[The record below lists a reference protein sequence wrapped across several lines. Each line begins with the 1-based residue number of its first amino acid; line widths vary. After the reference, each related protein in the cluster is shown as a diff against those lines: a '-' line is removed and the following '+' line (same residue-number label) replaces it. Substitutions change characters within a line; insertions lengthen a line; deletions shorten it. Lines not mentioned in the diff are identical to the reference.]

1 MTRVRDLLGP
11 DGPLARSL
19 DGYEDRPGQL
29 AMAEAV
35 ERALEDDRVLLCE
48 AGTGTGKTFAYL
60 VPAILSGRKVVV
72 STATKA
78 LQDQIFEKDLP
89 LVRKLLGLEVHAV
102 RVKGLA
108 NYLCLRR
115 YGELR
120 KSADAFRPEIAR
132 SLPLVENWARRTR
145 DGDIAELDGFSEDD
159 PLWRE
164 INSSSDTRI
173 GAGCDH
179 FDECFVTNLRRE
191 ASRAQL
197 LIVNHHLFFADLAVK
212 GPHAGGALPDYEAV
226 VFDEAHQLEEV
237 ATQFFGI
244 RISSAQIEAML
255 RDAERTLVSEGIQ
268 RRKKDTHP
276 NVLAVREASH
286 RFFGALV
293 QKYEAIEGRA
303 PLDPKRFDEETKGY
317 FQKLDAALEALGA
330 FAESQKASEAIEL
343 IARRTKQIRE
353 DLASVIDGAQGQVT
367 WIEVRSRSA
376 AIGASPIST
385 SGILRTKVFERVPAV
400 VLTSATLAT
409 HSGFGFLRS
418 RLGIEE
424 TEERAVDELVVPSPF
439 DFHERSLLYV
449 PTDLPDPRDMAWLEA
464 AKARALELV
473 RATGGG
479 AFVLCTST
487 RVMKAMHEALAEAEV
502 PGLMMQGE
510 APKGIL
516 LSRFRKEKDA
526 ILVATMSFWEGV
538 DVPGRALRM
547 VVLDKIPFAVPTDP
561 VVLARTA
568 AIEQQGE
575 NPFPR
580 YHLPVAAMTLKQGFG
595 RLLRTKADA
604 GVVAILD
611 PRIRRM
617 GYGRMLTA
625 SLPPARKTDRIDMV
639 RAFIERMG
647 LGSDNPLPPE
657 R

>member
-11 DGPLARSL
+11 NGPLARSL

-35 ERALEDDRVLLCE
+35 ERALDEDRVLLCE

-60 VPAILSGRKVVV
+60 VPAILSGRKVVI

-115 YGELR
+115 YAELR
-120 KSADAFRPEIAR
+120 QSGDVFRPEIAR
-132 SLPLVENWARRTR
+132 SLPLVENWARRTQT
-145 DGDIAELDGFSEDD
+145 GDVAELSGFSEDN

-173 GAGCDH
+173 GSACDK
-179 FDECFVTNLRRE
+179 FDECFITNLRRE
-191 ASRAQL
+191 AAKAQI

-212 GPHAGGALPDYEAV
+212 GPHSGGALPDYDAV

-237 ATQFFGI
+237 ATQFFGV
-244 RISSAQIEAML
+244 RVSSAQIEAML
-255 RDAERTLVSEGIQ
+255 RDAERTLVSEGLQ
-268 RRKKDTHP
+268 RKKKETHP
-276 NVLAVREASH
+276 NVLAVREASQ
-286 RFFGALV
+286 RFFGALAE
-293 QKYEAIEGRA
+293 KYETIEGRA
-303 PLDPKRFDEETKGY
+303 PFDPTSFDEEMKLHV
-317 FQKLDAALEALGA
+317 QKVDAALEALGA
-330 FAESQKASEAIEL
+330 FAETQKASEAVEL
-343 IARRTKQIRE
+343 IARRTNQIRE
-353 DLASVIDGAQGQVT
+353 DLASVLEGAQGQVT

-409 HSGFGFLRS
+409 HAGFAFLRS

-424 TEERAVDELVVPSPF
+424 AEDRPVDELVVPSPF
-439 DFHERSLLYV
+439 EFEERSLLYV
-449 PTDLPDPRDMAWLEA
+449 PADLPDPREHAWLDA
-464 AKARALELV
+464 AKERALELV

-487 RVMKAMHEALAEAEV
+487 RVMRAMHAALAEAKV

-510 APKGIL
+510 APKGLL
-516 LSRFRKEKDA
+516 LSRFREEKNA
-526 ILVATMSFWEGV
+526 VLVATMSFWEGV

-568 AIEQQGE
+568 AIERQGE
-575 NPFPR
+575 NAFAR

-595 RLLRTKADA
+595 RLLRTKGDA

-617 GYGRMLTA
+617 GYGRMLTN
-625 SLPPARKTDRIDMV
+625 SLPPARKTDRIEVV
-639 RAFIERMG
+639 RAFIERMD
-647 LGSDNPLPPE
+647 LGGDGSG
-657 R
+657 RS